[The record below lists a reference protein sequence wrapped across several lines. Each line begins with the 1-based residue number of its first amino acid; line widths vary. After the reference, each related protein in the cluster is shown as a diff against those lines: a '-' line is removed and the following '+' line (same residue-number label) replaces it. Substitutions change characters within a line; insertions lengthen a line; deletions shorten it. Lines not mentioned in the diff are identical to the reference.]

1 MAATMK
7 DSDTQVTFE
16 DQQKIN
22 RFARTNARLMDL
34 KEELTSKEKQLEN
47 LTDAEDELMM
57 AEGDDEHWCTYQ
69 IGEVLVEMTGEEAQ
83 SALEVAK
90 ETCQGEID
98 SLKAQADGYKQTL
111 SDLKTQLYAKFGTN
125 INLDLDDE
133 S

>member
-1 MAATMK
+1 MTGK
-7 DSDTQVTFE
+7 TDSQVTFE

-34 KEELTSKEKQLEN
+34 KEELSSKEKHLEN
-47 LTDAEDELMM
+47 LTDAEEELMM
-57 AEGDDEHWCTYQ
+57 VEGDDEYVPYQ

-83 SALEVAK
+83 AALETAK
-90 ETCQGEID
+90 ETCQTEID
-98 SLKAQADGYKQTL
+98 ALKAQADGYKQTL

-125 INLDLDDE
+125 INLDLDEE

>member
-1 MAATMK
+1 MFVRGGACFYFNK
-7 DSDTQVTFE
+7 VQS
-16 DQQKIN
+16 KIMRSKVN
-22 RFARTNARLMDL
+22 G
-34 KEELTSKEKQLEN
+34 ELYNSLILCF
-47 LTDAEDELMM
+47 LTKFLNQ
-57 AEGDDEHWCTYQ
+57 WCTYQ